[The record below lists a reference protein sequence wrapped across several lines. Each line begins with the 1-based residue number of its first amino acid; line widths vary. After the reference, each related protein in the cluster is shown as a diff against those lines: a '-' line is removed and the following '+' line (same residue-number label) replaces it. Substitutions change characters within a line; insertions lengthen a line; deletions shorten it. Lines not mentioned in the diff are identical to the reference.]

1 MKKIII
7 ILLAIFI
14 LQGCILATVFPNDY
28 YKCSSL
34 SGWCKDKPE
43 RELYSWDINKIEM
56 EKLRTY
62 ARENN
67 ITTFDAWLSKRK
79 QDMKTC
85 GMDFVS
91 GYSNDIKVNLC
102 LEQKGW
108 YQKGGPYCEN
118 ELRWDNPLC
127 IEWRA
132 KHSKPNAKPWG

>member
-14 LQGCILATVFPNDY
+14 LQGCILATIFPNDY
-28 YKCSSL
+28 YKCPSL

-43 RELYSWDINKIEM
+43 RKLYTWYFNHDYIKKGLADKNIDIID
-56 EKLRTY
+56 R
-62 ARENN
+62 R
-67 ITTFDAWLSKRK
+67 RK
-79 QDMKTC
+79 DMTDC

-108 YQKGGPYCEN
+108 YKKGGPYCEN

-132 KHSKPNAKPWG
+132 KHSKPDAKPWG